1 MQALVHLSWNMD
13 FVRYMS
19 GWSLAEEGN
28 DCTECSPLV
37 CSVKDV
43 LWTTE
48 ITALGDKE
56 RDCALT
62 VKMPAPY
69 G

>member
-28 DCTECSPLV
+28 DRTECSPLV

-43 LWTTE
+43 LWSTE
-48 ITALGDKE
+48 ITALGDQE
-56 RDCALT
+56 RNCVLT
-62 VKMPAPY
+62 VNLPCR
-69 G
+69 

>member
-1 MQALVHLSWNMD
+1 MQALVHLIWNMD

-28 DCTECSPLV
+28 DCTECSPLM

-43 LWTTE
+43 LWSTVITT
-48 ITALGDKE
+48 LGDQE
-56 RDCALT
+56 RDC
-62 VKMPAPY
+62 VMSVSMPAPY

>member
-1 MQALVHLSWNMD
+1 MQALGRLSWNTD
-13 FVRYMS
+13 LVRYTS
-19 GWSLAEEGN
+19 GWSLAEEGS

-43 LWTTE
+43 LWSTE
-48 ITALGDKE
+48 ITASGDQE
-56 RDCALT
+56 RACVVT
-62 VKMPAPY
+62 VNMTAPQ